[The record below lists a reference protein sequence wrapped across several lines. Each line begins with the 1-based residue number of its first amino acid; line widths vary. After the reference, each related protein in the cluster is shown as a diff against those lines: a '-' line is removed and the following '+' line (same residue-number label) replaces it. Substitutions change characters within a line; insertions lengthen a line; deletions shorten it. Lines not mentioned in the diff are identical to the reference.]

1 MTLWTSQPRVIMAD
15 VIVTFEPCPPGY
27 IFNHT
32 SSECVFGKYPFV
44 QTNGQ
49 FASKIQRGCWMGY
62 YGTTNDTLQLVTG
75 ECVYYASAID
85 LFQDVDYFSLPKNYT
100 QIDEK
105 ICKPLNRTGVLC
117 GRCVD
122 GFAPAVN
129 SKHFQCVNCTS
140 GIQYYSWVLYILTEY
155 VPITILLIIVIL
167 FNISVTSGPGNA
179 FVFFAQ
185 IISSTFSV
193 ESDGTVN
200 YQLVTRAAGTIQLVY
215 TSLYDIWNLNFFDSI
230 PGWQYCL
237 SPNLNSLQIRGLEY
251 LTAVYPLILLGII
264 LLIIVLYERQIKIVV
279 WMLKPLLYLARF
291 RRRWSF
297 KRSIIDA
304 FATFLVLS
312 FTKFA
317 IISAFI
323 TYPTPLYDENG
334 TVAFLT
340 CYVFGEYA
348 YFSKEYAPYL
358 AISIVTFIIV
368 CLLMPLILLLY
379 SLKPVYRCLTKLKL
393 TFLLPGPKFQI
404 FLNVFYN
411 CYKDGTDG
419 NHDLRFF
426 ASVYFGIRVL
436 LVFFY
441 PISPT
446 WESQY
451 ILQQIVCTVGVLL
464 FATLQPYKNRFY
476 NCLDASVFSL
486 LAVINVISFYNRHL
500 AAVGSTPS
508 KPAYWLQI
516 ILIFLPVIFMS
527 CYLVFYFSKANKRL
541 LKLLFWRVCCCRKR
555 HKAFLLSSGRHEQSF
570 GSFMDSMVAAGEW
583 RDTIHYHGPVVA
595 EPDEQATC
603 TPRAPAIVFH
613 SSVNLLELHNDK
625 EEQNYAEPLSPQSLD
640 LTTHSYGSTPSSQ
653 RKSVAAC
660 NDDVDI

>member
-1 MTLWTSQPRVIMAD
+1 M
-15 VIVTFEPCPPGY
+15 
-27 IFNHT
+27 IF
-32 SSECVFGKYPFV
+32 
-44 QTNGQ
+44 
-49 FASKIQRGCWMGY
+49 
-62 YGTTNDTLQLVTG
+62 
-75 ECVYYASAID
+75 
-85 LFQDVDYFSLPKNYT
+85 
-100 QIDEK
+100 
-105 ICKPLNRTGVLC
+105 
-117 GRCVD
+117 
-122 GFAPAVN
+122 
-129 SKHFQCVNCTS
+129 
-140 GIQYYSWVLYILTEY
+140 
-155 VPITILLIIVIL
+155 
-167 FNISVTSGPGNA
+167 
-179 FVFFAQ
+179 
-185 IISSTFSV
+185 
-193 ESDGTVN
+193 
-200 YQLVTRAAGTIQLVY
+200 
-215 TSLYDIWNLNFFDSI
+215 
-230 PGWQYCL
+230 
-237 SPNLNSLQIRGLEY
+237 
-251 LTAVYPLILLGII
+251 
-264 LLIIVLYERQIKIVV
+264 LYECQIKVVV

-379 SLKPVYRCLTKLKL
+379 SLKPVYRCLTQLKL

-426 ASVYFGIRVL
+426 ASLYFGIRVL

-486 LAVINVISFYNRHL
+486 LAVINVISFYNHHL

-516 ILIFLPVIFMS
+516 ILIFLPVILMS

-541 LKLLFWRVCCCRKR
+541 LKLLFWHVCCCRKR
-555 HKAFLLSSGRHEQSF
+555 HKAFLLFSGRHEQSF

-583 RDTIHYHGPVVA
+583 RDTIHYHGPVAA

-603 TPRAPAIVFH
+603 TP
-613 SSVNLLELHNDK
+613 
-625 EEQNYAEPLSPQSLD
+625 
-640 LTTHSYGSTPSSQ
+640 
-653 RKSVAAC
+653 
-660 NDDVDI
+660 